1 MKYTYDS
8 QDILRYFEKIVNVPS
23 PVGYYIQM
31 NPVIKQL
38 AEELGVT
45 VWHDHKSTAYIN
57 LDGKD
62 NSKTVLVGAHL
73 DTLGMV
79 VRRIDGDGM
88 IRVRQLG
95 GVNFN
100 SLEGETVNVH
110 HVYEQSLFL
119 LQAC

>member
-45 VWHDHKSTAYIN
+45 VWHDHKSTAYI
-57 LDGKD
+57 
-62 NSKTVLVGAHL
+62 
-73 DTLGMV
+73 TLMV
-79 VRRIDGDGM
+79 KI
-88 IRVRQLG
+88 
-95 GVNFN
+95 
-100 SLEGETVNVH
+100 TAK
-110 HVYEQSLFL
+110 QSL
-119 LQAC
+119 